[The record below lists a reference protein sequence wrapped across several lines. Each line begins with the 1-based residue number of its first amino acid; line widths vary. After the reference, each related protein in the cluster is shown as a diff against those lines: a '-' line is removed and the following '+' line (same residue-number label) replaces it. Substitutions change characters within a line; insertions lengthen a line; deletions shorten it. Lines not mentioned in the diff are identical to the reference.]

1 MILFQCKE
9 REGLIRC
16 VSLCDIAG
24 YSPEY
29 VEEIL
34 HKKKQERASSALA
47 IDLHRPTFIKVNRKY
62 LHPDTLDYYGL
73 PWEWDSVSN
82 TFPAMPCP
90 ALPGK
95 QQTNKQECEAPTRE
109 RRLGRC
115 AILDCFVILFAEEAF
130 GSCVM
135 LDFDF
140 FLS

>member
-1 MILFQCKE
+1 
-9 REGLIRC
+9 

-82 TFPAMPCP
+82 TFPVMPCL
-90 ALPGK
+90 ALPCQANK
-95 QQTNKQECEAPTRE
+95 QTNK
-109 RRLGRC
+109 
-115 AILDCFVILFAEEAF
+115 
-130 GSCVM
+130 
-135 LDFDF
+135 
-140 FLS
+140 